1 MSPFVRASIAAFLL
15 AVPVVAEA
23 THLVPSHGAAE
34 AAFVLG
40 QLVGWLLVATIVR
53 DLLSVAGETSRW
65 GSRLVMAGVTFQ
77 VLFAM
82 VYLGSWLLFGE
93 PSEAS
98 FVAFL
103 LGFLCLTVGGA
114 RWSWRLRRTALKNV
128 ALGLGGVAGFGLLAI
143 AVGDSV
149 LHEISLPL
157 SYVAWTLVGHGLES
171 PKRLA
176 DQEISAGS
184 R

>member
-1 MSPFVRASIAAFLL
+1 MSPFVRASIAALLL

-23 THLVPSHGAAE
+23 AHLVASEGSAE
-34 AAFVLG
+34 AGFVLG
-40 QLVGWLLVATIVR
+40 QLVGWLLVATVVR
-53 DLLSVAGETSRW
+53 DLLSVARGASRW
-65 GSRLVMAGVTFQ
+65 GSRLIMAGVTFQ
-77 VLFAM
+77 VLFAV

-114 RWSWRLRRTALKNV
+114 LWSWRLRRTALKKV

-149 LHEISLPL
+149 LHEITLPL
-157 SYVAWTLVGHGLES
+157 SYVAWVLVGYGVES
-171 PKRLA
+171 PKRPA